1 MVLVLPKEQCNVL
14 AGGVG
19 MLLPQSMV
27 DCFIVHRILLLNALE
42 RFAPN
47 DLPEP
52 QPGGK
57 AGQAEPRHD
66 VGKMLISKRYPRL
79 PTDRSVRDGAGY
91 RRVEV
96 VRLRPAHCR
105 HPFHIA
111 VHEDGAALFR
121 RKLGSIF
128 RQPHNTLQFD
138 RTGHLTFRARRRIEV
153 SFRYPTT
160 VD

>member
-1 MVLVLPKEQCNVL
+1 MVLVLPKEQQNVL
-14 AGGVG
+14 AGGVVCYRPKAWSIT
-19 MLLPQSMV
+19 LLCTEQQ
-27 DCFIVHRILLLNALE
+27 RNALE

-138 RTGHLTFRARRRIEV
+138 RAGHLTFRARRRIEV
-153 SFRYPTT
+153 SFRYPAT